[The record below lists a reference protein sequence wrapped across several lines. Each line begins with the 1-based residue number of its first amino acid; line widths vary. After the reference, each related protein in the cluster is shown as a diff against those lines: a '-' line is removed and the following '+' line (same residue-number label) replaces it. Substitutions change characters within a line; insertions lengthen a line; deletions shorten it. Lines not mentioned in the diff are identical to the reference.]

1 MLNVIRDLCAN
12 NSTALIIL
20 TISIVLDMV
29 SGVIKATI
37 EHDLMSSE
45 FRTGLLKKV
54 LDYILVIVAFS
65 LDVLMEVDYVGNAVT
80 ISLIVMEFY
89 SVLENIS
96 AYVPIPDVLKKV
108 MGQLKE
114 GEDK

>member
-1 MLNVIRDLCAN
+1 MIQVITDLCKN

-20 TISIVLDMV
+20 TIAIVLDML
-29 SGVIKATI
+29 SGVIKAAI

-65 LDVLMEVDYVGNAVT
+65 LDVLMEVSYVGNAVT

-96 AYVPIPDVLKKV
+96 AYIPIPEVLQKV

-114 GEDK
+114 GENK